1 MTNRNVNEFT
11 RIVHEL
17 KDEIFKGR
25 KDAAKTNPIP
35 FGMERVSSR
44 AAAATAFRE
53 GTPDDRDAA
62 IKKDGLEKVMKMLRG
77 GDGRNA

>member
-17 KDEIFKGR
+17 KDEIFKGK

-35 FGMERVSSR
+35 FGSERVQSR
-44 AAAATAFRE
+44 AEAVRIFEALPPAEKRAYIQQQ
-53 GTPDDRDAA
+53 GMDKMRDMLQGR
-62 IKKDGLEKVMKMLRG
+62 KK
-77 GDGRNA
+77 

>member
-17 KDEIFKGR
+17 KDEIFKGK

-35 FGMERVSSR
+35 FGHERVQTR
-44 AAAATAFRE
+44 AEAVRKFESLPPEEKRAYIKQQ
-53 GTPDDRDAA
+53 GMDKMRDMLQGR
-62 IKKDGLEKVMKMLRG
+62 KK
-77 GDGRNA
+77 

>member
-17 KDEIFKGR
+17 KDEIFKGK

-35 FGMERVSSR
+35 FGHERVQTR
-44 AAAATAFRE
+44 AEAVRKFESLPPEEKRVY
-53 GTPDDRDAA
+53 
-62 IKKDGLEKVMKMLRG
+62 IQQQGLEKMKELLQ
-77 GDGRNA
+77 GRKK